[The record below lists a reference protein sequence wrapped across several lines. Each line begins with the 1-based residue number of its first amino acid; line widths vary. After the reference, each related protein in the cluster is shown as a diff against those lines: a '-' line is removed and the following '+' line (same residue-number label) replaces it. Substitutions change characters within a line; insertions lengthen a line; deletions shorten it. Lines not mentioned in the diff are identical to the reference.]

1 MGIRLYDGDPDDY
14 EAIRVIHEEGYLDET
29 PDRAL
34 SVAQKNP
41 TWICERGITRV
52 ACLISEVSKGTPY
65 VWSVA
70 TREPFRGC
78 GFAGSLLEEFEKHYA
93 DKGYAKAWLHCRVD
107 NPAQKLY
114 FDAGY
119 RIASFEPN
127 IYGVHQH
134 GLTMRKRI
142 G

>member
-1 MGIRLYDGDPDDY
+1 MGIRLYDGDPNDY
-14 EAIRVIHEEGYLDET
+14 EAIRVIHEEGYPDET

-41 TWICERGITRV
+41 TWVYDNGNVTA
-52 ACLISEVSKGTPY
+52 ACLISEISKGTPY

-70 TREPFRGC
+70 TSAAYRGS
-78 GFAGSLLEEFEKHYA
+78 GFAGRLLEEFEKHYKA
-93 DKGYAKAWLHCRVD
+93 IGYVKTWLHCRVD

-114 FDAGY
+114 FNAGY
-119 RIASFEPN
+119 RVASFEPN
-127 IYGVHQH
+127 IYGVHEH
-134 GLTMRKRI
+134 GIIMRKRI